1 MQRWGMTNAG
11 GNQISINQQHESFDI
26 TMMEACNLVPRATL
40 SHNIMEDQ
48 QNQASYI
55 EVPEFMIDNKA
66 NFQKIMGHGKQGLE
80 IFTGFLEQLT
90 IG

>member
-1 MQRWGMTNAG
+1 
-11 GNQISINQQHESFDI
+11 
-26 TMMEACNLVPRATL
+26 MMEANDLLPRATL

-48 QNQASYI
+48 QILATDV
-55 EVPEFMIDNKA
+55 EVPEFIIDNKA
-66 NFQKIMGHGKQGLE
+66 SIQKIMGHGNQGLE

>member
-1 MQRWGMTNAG
+1 M
-11 GNQISINQQHESFDI
+11 
-26 TMMEACNLVPRATL
+26 PRATL

-48 QNQASYI
+48 QNQASEI

-66 NFQKIMGHGKQGLE
+66 NLQKIMGHGNQGLE